1 MKKLSVLFA
10 AGMMFMAVG
19 VAKAQKIASLDVTA
33 VLNVMPEKVKL
44 DQQMKTLS
52 DAKKAELDKKRTSAQ
67 QLFEKYQKEAPTQT
81 QQINEQRNA
90 ELDKLQNNLQQEAMA
105 GEKDLRDK
113 YEAGLTPIEKKIQ
126 EAISKVAKAKAYDF
140 IVDSTVFVYKGGP
153 DATEDVKKE
162 LGIKQ

>member
-10 AGMMFMAVG
+10 AVMMFTAVG

-33 VLNVMPEKVKL
+33 VLNVMPDKIKL

-52 DAKKAELDKKRTSAQ
+52 DTKKGELEKKRASAQ

-81 QQINEQRNA
+81 QQINDTRNQ
-90 ELDKLQNNLQQEAMA
+90 ELEKLQANLQQEAMT
-105 GEKDLRDK
+105 GEQDLREK
-113 YEAGLTPIEKKIQ
+113 YETGLQPIETKIQ
-126 EAISKVAKAKAYDF
+126 AAISKVAKAKGYEF

-153 DATEDVKKE
+153 DATQDVKTE
-162 LGIKQ
+162 LGIK